1 MALAV
6 AGLRYDGTT
15 DTASTTSIDVV
26 RVTGGRSTELGQ
38 VTTVKDNR
46 QGSSEAKSNSLSSV
60 LNGKLSPERES
71 GR

>member
-6 AGLRYDGTT
+6 AGLRHDGTT

-26 RVTGGRSTELGQ
+26 RVTVGEARSW
-38 VTTVKDNR
+38 TTVKDNR

-60 LNGKLSPERES
+60 LHGKLSTERES